1 MIRIVPTRYGE
12 RVTTHAYSVAFDM
25 LGPKGTETY
34 LLQFAYSR
42 RQARWVLH
50 VDNAAGER
58 VISGAVVL
66 HGVNLLTYARP
77 ELQPRGFLVVVWQTP
92 TDSAPEPEEFTLG
105 KNSQLV
111 YFEREEDLDNTPP
124 TDPVKV

>member
-1 MIRIVPTRYGE
+1 MIRIVPTRFDE
-12 RVTTHAYSVAFDM
+12 RVTTHSYSLGFDM
-25 LGPKGTETY
+25 LGPQGSETY
-34 LLQFAYSR
+34 LLTFSYSR

-66 HGVNLLTYARP
+66 HGVNLLSYARP
-77 ELQPRGFLVVVWQTP
+77 ELQPRGFLVVLWQSSTE
-92 TDSAPEPEEFTLG
+92 SAPEPEERTLG

-111 YFEREEDLDNTPP
+111 YFERVEDLS
-124 TDPVKV
+124 